1 MEIVF
6 PVSMLVIGLVVGT
19 VSLWFITRTKLKY
32 EFERGRVEGETERA
46 TLIER
51 LAGKDTQLHELR
63 TALDRE
69 IDQSA
74 ELRLEH
80 RHTLASLSALES
92 RLDPS
97 VFVRTHRSWIV
108 NLTRVRELIA
118 VSHGDYQVIME
129 KGATA
134 PLSRSYKH
142 RLDLFSLFAT
152 AS

>member
-51 LAGKDTQLHELR
+51 LAGKDRQLQEL
-63 TALDRE
+63 
-69 IDQSA
+69 A

-80 RHTLASLSALES
+80 RQTLSTLSPLLYFREV
-92 RLDPS
+92 PH
-97 VFVRTHRSWIV
+97 RTR
-108 NLTRVRELIA
+108 
-118 VSHGDYQVIME
+118 
-129 KGATA
+129 
-134 PLSRSYKH
+134 H
-142 RLDLFSLFAT
+142 RLTPDHQDYT
-152 AS
+152 

>member
-6 PVSMLVIGLVVGT
+6 PVLMPVIGLIVCT

-51 LAGKDTQLHELR
+51 LPGKDTQLQDLR

-74 ELRLEH
+74 DLRFEH
-80 RHTLASLSALES
+80 GQTLASLSALQT
-92 RLDPS
+92 RLEQERKAS
-97 VFVRTHRSWIV
+97 VDKITLLNNAEAKLADAFK
-108 NLTRVRELIA
+108 A
-118 VSHGDYQVIME
+118 
-129 KGATA
+129 
-134 PLSRSYKH
+134 LSADALRNNNQSF
-142 RLDLFSLFAT
+142 LDLAT
-152 AS
+152 QNLQKL